1 MQKMDLPEFLMHG
14 NLYHAQQLV
23 MYSEGKLKT
32 RPVWKTSLR
41 DYAGRMLVKNKLHD
55 PVVKTIDQMIK
66 GYAVQYPGKR
76 HTVTEHVFDTWWD
89 VVYGDDLRMPWQTKP
104 DAVVRNQLD
113 QLRKDSRLTLVRK

>member
-41 DYAGRMLVKNKLHD
+41 DFAGRMLVKNKLHD
-55 PVVKTIDQMIK
+55 PVVKTIDQMVK
-66 GYAVQYPGKR
+66 GYTVQYPGTR

-89 VVYGDDLRMPWQTKP
+89 VIFGDECRMPWQTKP